1 MTRPIAGVAAGFG
14 PLQVSHSD
22 SPGRIVNG
30 PSGDARTKA
39 SQTTFAN
46 TVDHR
51 IRFAYRAAFVT
62 GTLERVIRHFAP
74 DFPEPSLRQ
83 PVVPERVS
91 IV

>member
-1 MTRPIAGVAAGFG
+1 MLALKRVRRP
-14 PLQVSHSD
+14 
-22 SPGRIVNG
+22 
-30 PSGDARTKA
+30 
-39 SQTTFAN
+39 FAN

-62 GTLERVIRHFAP
+62 GTLERVIRDFAP

-83 PVVPERVS
+83 PIVPERVG